1 MKKLIISVLAAAAL
15 CAGMQA
21 YSEHEIQSAKLRY
34 AQQAISRLYVDSI
47 DETKLVEDAIN
58 GMLKGLDPHSS
69 YSNAEETRE
78 LNEPLEGNFSG
89 IGISFN
95 LNQDTVY
102 VIQTIAGGPSEK
114 VGILAG
120 DRIIACNDTILA
132 GVKMKRSEIMKHLR
146 GPKGTKAKLKVL
158 RRSAGKG
165 DTIEFV
171 VTRAEIPIYSVD
183 AAYMVNDSTGY
194 VRVNK
199 FAAETPKEFYEAV
212 SKLKASGMKNLI
224 LDLEDN
230 GGGYLNASVDLLSEL
245 LPPHSLAVYTKG
257 NASERYNHYT
267 SPMALYPLLPEGRIV
282 VMVNQFSASAAEIT
296 SGAIQDY
303 DRGVIVGRRTFGK
316 GLVQRPIP
324 FPDGSM
330 MRLTVAHYYTPSGR
344 DIQKPY
350 EKGKGDEYEQDL
362 LDRYNSG
369 ELMHE
374 DSIHYDPKLK
384 VLTLK
389 TGREIY
395 GGGGI
400 SPDVFVPLDTTEY
413 SKYYRDLVA
422 KGVINNFTIMYV
434 DQNRKALKK
443 LYKTDDDFIEGF
455 TITDAMWGD
464 LVGMGIKENVEYDK
478 EQLERSKPLIANI
491 LKGLIGRDVYEDSTY
506 YKVYNQ
512 HDPIFL
518 KALEVITSPD
528 YDVYLKP
535 KGDSAPKSDK

>member
-1 MKKLIISVLAAAAL
+1 MKKLLIPIIAVLAV
-15 CAGMQA
+15 CAGLKA
-21 YSEHEIQSAKLRY
+21 YTDQEMQSAKLRY

-47 DETKLVEDAIN
+47 DDSKLVEDAIN

-89 IGISFN
+89 IGITFN

-102 VIQTIAGGPSEK
+102 VIQTVAGGPSEK

-120 DRIIACNDTILA
+120 DRIIACNDTTLA

-146 GPKGTKAKLKVL
+146 GPKGTKANLKVM
-158 RRSAGKG
+158 RRSGGKA
-165 DTIEFV
+165 DTINFV
-171 VTRAEIPIYSVD
+171 VTRAEIPIYSID

-194 VRVNK
+194 IRVNK
-199 FAAETPKEFYEAV
+199 FAAETAKEFREALG
-212 SKLKASGMKNLI
+212 KLQKQGMRNLI
-224 LDLEDN
+224 LDLEEN
-230 GGGYLNASVDLLSEL
+230 GGGYLNASVELLSEL
-245 LPPHSLAVYTKG
+245 LPYHSLAVYTKG
-257 NASERYNHYT
+257 NASERYNHFTYPDALD
-267 SPMALYPLLPEGRIV
+267 PMMPEGRLV

-350 EKGKGDEYEQDL
+350 EKGENDKYEQDL
-362 LDRYNSG
+362 LDRLNSG
-369 ELMHE
+369 ELMHA

-384 VLTLK
+384 VQTLNL
-389 TGREIY
+389 GREIY

-413 SKYYRDLVA
+413 STYYRDLVA
-422 KGVINNFTIMYV
+422 KGVINSFTINYV
-434 DQNRKALKK
+434 DKNRKNLKK
-443 LYKTDDDFIEGF
+443 LYKTDTQFIKDFK
-455 TITDAMWGD
+455 ITDAMWAD
-464 LVGMGIKENVEYDK
+464 LVAMGEKEKVEYNK
-478 EQLERSKPLIANI
+478 EQLDRSKPLIENI
-491 LKGLIGRDVYEDSTY
+491 LKALIGRDIFEDATY
-506 YKVYNQ
+506 FKIYNM

-518 KALEVITSPD
+518 KALEVITSSE
-528 YDVYLKP
+528 YDDHLRPAEK
-535 KGDSAPKSDK
+535 APAAK